1 MGLIVSRAG
10 LAFAMPWQIPALT
23 AVAILMICVIASLL
37 SLIPVFRLEP
47 AVVFKG

>member
-1 MGLIVSRAG
+1 
-10 LAFAMPWQIPALT
+10 
-23 AVAILMICVIASLL
+23 MICVIASLL